1 MFVITETKTKPGYYA
16 FVTYYSAVAASQA
29 KQVLNGAVILGDE
42 ECKVR
47 SQLIYIFTT
56 WLAVFF
62 RYTLYN
68 NYLLY
73 NTYLISAVQPQCV
86 ISFDI

>member
-47 SQLIYIFTT
+47 SQLI
-56 WLAVFF
+56 
-62 RYTLYN
+62 
-68 NYLLY
+68 
-73 NTYLISAVQPQCV
+73 
-86 ISFDI
+86 